1 MNENVEDVVSIA
13 TDFGEIALDSIMDDG
28 ILKDIPIVGNIVKLL
43 KLGKSVTD
51 SVLLYK
57 IRMFVNNLEFKSQ
70 EEIEEFKD
78 KYLKIE
84 DYQSIGSKIILFLNS
99 ADDEK
104 KILWL
109 SNALKAFVDKKIN
122 KQDFLRLTM
131 IINNSFPDYI
141 ETISYFKNNT
151 EILAD
156 NDLIE
161 QYVLEHLYSIGCLSY
176 TGFDGGEYIDHSLHM
191 ENGNKYSLT
200 KFGKYFLD
208 YII

>member
-1 MNENVEDVVSIA
+1 MNENVEDIVSIA

-28 ILKDIPIVGNIVKLL
+28 ILKDIPIVGNVVKVL

-57 IRMFVNNLEFKSQ
+57 IKMFVNNLEFKSQ
-70 EEIEEFKD
+70 EEIDDFKS

-104 KILWL
+104 KIKWL
-109 SNALKAFVDKKIN
+109 SKLLKIYVDKKIN

-141 ETISYFKNNT
+141 ESLLYFKDKT
-151 EILAD
+151 EILSD
-156 NDLIE
+156 NNYVE
-161 QYVLEHLYSIGCLSY
+161 QYILEHLYSIGCLSY
-176 TGFDGGEYIDHSLHM
+176 TGFDGGEVKEHTAYFES
-191 ENGNKYSLT
+191 GNRYSLT
-200 KFGKYFLD
+200 KFGKILLD